1 MNRTC
6 LIGCLIAKP
15 ELKYTGSNKAF
26 TRFTIAVKRIGQ
38 KDVSDFINCVAWNK
52 SAENLVHYMNKGN
65 RISVEGRIQTGSYT
79 AQDGK
84 KRYTFDVVADNIQFL
99 ESKPKEDNK
108 TPYDYQEKPKE
119 EDVFADF
126 GEQVEIN
133 DNFLD

>member
-6 LIGCLIAKP
+6 LIGRLTAKP
-15 ELKYTGSNKAF
+15 ELKYTGSNKPF

-38 KDVSDFINCVAWNK
+38 KDQSDFINCIAWNK
-52 SAENLVHYMNKGN
+52 SAENLVYYMNKGS

-119 EDVFADF
+119 EK
-126 GEQVEIN
+126 N
-133 DNFLD
+133 NT